1 MDKQIIALK
10 PKRKYVKKTKP
21 EQKPEEKK
29 ELKNIIVKFTF

>member
-1 MDKQIIALK
+1 MDKQIIDLK
-10 PKRKYVKKTKP
+10 PKRKYVKKIKP

>member
-21 EQKPEEKK
+21 DLKPEEKK